1 MIEVDRK
8 SVSEPAE
15 FTRRAVSATKTLR
28 LHVVRGETFRK
39 QNQLPLNEELLA
51 APDLLDALQGLFRG
65 CCAFCETPLLDSEKK
80 FAAHFRPR
88 QRAHAAHVGDPGLR
102 IAQRGTRVEQV
113 LHAHALR
120 ARRAILGPRQ
130 QAGGAVSEHRH
141 VRKITL
147 ADDAAGLP
155 GEMQLERLRSHRE
168 FQPDHAALRA
178 RTARHPV
185 GDIAAEAAQLRCRH
199 HGERDGLEHRA
210 LAHAVLAQQHEPRLS
225 GGSRRRSLR
234 EQRTTGLT
242 TSWPARSA
250 TRPGR

>member
-88 QRAHAAHVGDPGLR
+88 QRASQLGGKVDPLHYWWLTYAWSNLYS
-102 IAQRGTRVEQV
+102 ICSSCQSIRGTRFPVRGKRAALGSNTGIKSERALLLDPCAEDPEAV
-113 LHAHALR
+113 LLFTDDGLVASTSERGSTTIDVFGLNRASLVQ
-120 ARRAILGPRQ
+120 ARRDHCRRVDHIGDQFLDRN
-130 QAGGAVSEHRH
+130 
-141 VRKITL
+141 
-147 ADDAAGLP
+147 
-155 GEMQLERLRSHRE
+155 
-168 FQPDHAALRA
+168 QPEQWDEQKF
-178 RTARHPV
+178 
-185 GDIAAEAAQLRCRH
+185 IAAVM
-199 HGERDGLEHRA
+199 GE
-210 LAHAVLAQQHEPRLS
+210 
-225 GGSRRRSLR
+225 
-234 EQRTTGLT
+234 T
-242 TSWPARSA
+242 
-250 TRPGR
+250 